1 SANARG
7 TVAGLLAR
15 KQLTGAQ
22 GNAIGLFV
30 WGWPHGPEQQAE
42 RLAQL
47 ARLGFPDSQLYS
59 IAIDTLEDA
68 AHWREHWYRSALPF
82 ATDGVILR
90 QGSRP

>member
-1 SANARG
+1 M
-7 TVAGLLAR
+7 AGLLAR

-68 AHWREHWYRSALPF
+68 AHCASTGIALLCPSPP
-82 ATDGVILR
+82 TV
-90 QGSRP
+90 